1 MRCLCRPLR
10 LNSFL
15 TGNALTCIEFIRTI
29 MIQRIQTIYLLLVVG
44 ICVAMFFAPI
54 YNGTGPQIDPL
65 KGPQT
70 IEFKQNEVNAN
81 ITVVDRSPGS
91 VGRLTVVLNTLDIV
105 IIALTIV
112 AIGLFTSRHAQLRLT
127 RYLILFSL
135 IYVGVLIYTV
145 KQASGLINSTNDHYG
160 IGMSIPF
167 ISPILLFL
175 ASLGIAKDIKI
186 VKSADRLR

>member
-1 MRCLCRPLR
+1 
-10 LNSFL
+10 
-15 TGNALTCIEFIRTI
+15 
-29 MIQRIQTIYLLLVVG
+29 MIQRIQTIYLLLVAG

-54 YNGTGPQIDPL
+54 YSGIGPAIDPI

-70 IEFKQNEVNAN
+70 IEFKQNDVKAN

-105 IIALTIV
+105 IIALTVV
-112 AIGLFTSRHAQLRLT
+112 AIGLFTSRHNQLRLT

-135 IYVGVLIYTV
+135 IYIAVLIIAV
-145 KQASGLINSTNDHYG
+145 REASALINSTNDHYG

-167 ISPILLFL
+167 ISPILFFL
-175 ASLGIAKDIKI
+175 ASLGIAKDIRI